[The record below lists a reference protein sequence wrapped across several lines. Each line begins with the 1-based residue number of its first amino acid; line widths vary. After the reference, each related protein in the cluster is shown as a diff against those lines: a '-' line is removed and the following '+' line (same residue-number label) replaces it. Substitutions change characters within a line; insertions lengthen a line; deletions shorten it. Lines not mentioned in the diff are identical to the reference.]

1 MKPWHNLKLQFL
13 LLASAPLLRRAERR
27 SRRFQQM
34 LRNEPFVLQILSR
47 DGAAGYFELMEGR
60 LHLHFGRH
68 PRPSLVQTWATSKD
82 AARVMMSRDEAD
94 LMRALEEGQCELA
107 GSFLVAMW
115 FNEAMKIARNA

>member
-1 MKPWHNLKLQFL
+1 MKPLHNLKLQFL
-13 LLASAPLLRRAERR
+13 LLASAPLLRRAARR
-27 SRRFQQM
+27 SKRFQQM
-34 LRNEPFVLQILSR
+34 LRDEPFVLQILSR

-60 LHLHFGRH
+60 LRLHLGRH
-68 PRPSLVQTWATSKD
+68 PRPSFLQTWATSKD

-94 LMRALEEGQCELA
+94 LMRAHEEGQCELA

>member
-1 MKPWHNLKLQFL
+1 MKPLHNLKLQFL

-27 SRRFQQM
+27 SKRFQQM
-34 LRNEPFVLQILSR
+34 LRNEPFVIQILSR
-47 DGAAGYFELMEGR
+47 DGAAGYFELMEGH

-68 PRPSLVQTWATSKD
+68 PRPSFVQTWATSKD